1 MVLTTCPGYT
11 GGEGTGTAVYHLIPE
26 CSNKHDYFLKV
37 SKVSQELKN
46 KILTQ
51 YQAIAILSP

>member
-1 MVLTTCPGYT
+1 MCPGYT
-11 GGEGTGTAVYHLIPE
+11 GGEGMGTAVYHLMPE

-46 KILTQ
+46 KIITQ
-51 YQAIAILSP
+51 YQAIVILPP